1 MNTRL
6 LHLSGLA
13 LKIFLIIFAVVLFFF
28 TYNRFLVDHSLKN
41 LETSL
46 ANIEEGNLV
55 GVDYIL
61 EHATIEAVTS
71 DNLRETAKLEYVQT
85 AIDRKEITED
95 TKIILSS
102 MIEVRREKRGLLRNL
117 LDRLNSKFNEIK
129 NFILTFGKRKPAS
142 YLSST
147 LREAT
152 RLFKAKDFERA
163 KELFNE
169 VVRYGYG
176 TSYARAAE
184 VYIKN
189 IEDRVRTQESINK
202 LLASLDK
209 IETPT
214 EKQIIYYRLANLY
227 MSISEY
233 EKAEEYFNKTITT
246 AKKTEVAQ
254 KAYFG
259 LGFTKKMEGKLD
271 EALNIFNKFLGEFP
285 ESKLTLQTR
294 LQLAD
299 IFHGQERYEVAAQ
312 EYYRLAKEFK
322 DSPVADVALFQASC
336 IYRFDLGKLDEAN
349 KLLAELFRD
358 YPASDLIEGAK
369 KLFPNIGQL
378 WGEGLM
384 TEQEK
389 LTLAIAKS
397 TPILNL
403 LMRLAEQGAVQ
414 YAFYMIEGSI
424 KQSLLQWKDKGDT
437 LVIIR
442 SDEYLTNWVRYR
454 LKDFEKQFK
463 NIGLSLEDFVIE
475 FPRKGWVAV
484 SMKIGIGNVKWKSFA
499 LGRMYLKEIDEPYR
513 FWEDERTPRK
523 WVVFDIKKAQLG
535 PIVIPNVISN
545 HLIKKSEATFNKKQI
560 FWQERLRI
568 TPYTGVW
575 AGKVKYDRKEQQKR
589 LEEIEILKKTAAR
602 KSIDEEE

>member
-1 MNTRL
+1 MNTRFL
-6 LHLSGLA
+6 QLGGLT
-13 LKIFLIIFAVVLFFF
+13 LKIFLIIFAVSLFFF

-41 LETSL
+41 LESSL
-46 ANIEEGNLV
+46 ENIEEGNLV

-61 EHATIEAVTS
+61 EHATVEAVTS
-71 DNLRETAKLEYVQT
+71 DNLRDMAKLEYVQT
-85 AIDRKEITED
+85 ALNRKETTED
-95 TKIILSS
+95 TEIIISS
-102 MIEVRREKRGLLRNL
+102 MVKVRRQKRGVILNF
-117 LDRLNSKFNEIK
+117 LDRLTAKFNEIK
-129 NFILTFGKRKPAS
+129 NFILTMGKRKPAS
-142 YLSST
+142 YLAST

-152 RLFKAKDFERA
+152 RLFKEKDFVKS
-163 KELFNE
+163 KELFSE
-169 VVRYGYG
+169 VARYGYG
-176 TSYARAAE
+176 TSYGRAAE
-184 VYIKN
+184 VYLKN
-189 IEDRVRTQESINK
+189 IEDRAKIQKIINE
-202 LLASLDK
+202 LLAAVKDIKVPAQLQV
-209 IETPT
+209 T
-214 EKQIIYYRLANLY
+214 YYRIANMY

-233 EKAEEYFNKTITT
+233 EKAEEYFNKTIST
-246 AKKTEVAQ
+246 AERTEIAQ

-259 LGFTKKMEGKLD
+259 LGFTKKAEGKLD
-271 EALNIFNKFLGEFP
+271 EASNIFNSFLDKFP
-285 ESKLTLQTR
+285 DSKLALQTR
-294 LQLAD
+294 IQLAD
-299 IFHGQERYEVAAQ
+299 IFHGQEKYEAAAQ

-322 DSPVADVALFQASC
+322 DSPIADVVLFQASC

-349 KLLAELFRD
+349 RLLAELFRD

-384 TEQEK
+384 TEKDK
-389 LTLAIAKS
+389 LILAIAKS

-403 LMRLAEQGAVQ
+403 LMKLAEQGAVQ

-424 KQSLLQWKDKGDT
+424 KQSLLQFKDKGDM

-463 NIGLSLEDFVIE
+463 HLGLALEDFIIE
-475 FPRKGWVAV
+475 FPRKGWVGV
-484 SMKIGIGNVKWKSFA
+484 SMKIGIGKMKWGAFA
-499 LGRMYLKEIDEPYR
+499 VGRMYLKEIDEPYR
-513 FWEDERTPRK
+513 FWEEERTPRK
-523 WVVFDIKKAQLG
+523 WVVFDIKKAQIG
-535 PIVIPNVISN
+535 PIVIPNVLTS

-589 LEEIEILKKTAAR
+589 LEEIELLKKVAAGR
-602 KSIDEEE
+602 AMAESE

>member
-6 LHLSGLA
+6 LQLSGLA
-13 LKIFLIIFAVVLFFF
+13 LKVFLIIFAVSLFFF

-46 ANIEEGNLV
+46 ANIEDGSLV

-61 EHATIEAVTS
+61 EHATVEAATK
-71 DNLRETAKLEYVQT
+71 DNLRDMAKLGYVQT
-85 AIDRKEITED
+85 AIAREEITED
-95 TKIILSS
+95 TEIIISS
-102 MIEVRREKRGLLRNL
+102 IVKVKRQKRGTILNF
-117 LDRLNSKFNEIK
+117 LDRLNAKFNEIK

-142 YLSST
+142 YLAST

-152 RLFKAKDFERA
+152 RLFKAKDFVRS
-163 KELFNE
+163 KELFSE

-176 TSYARAAE
+176 TSYGRAAE
-184 VYIKN
+184 VYLKN
-189 IEDRVRTQESINK
+189 IEDRAKTLQNINK
-202 LLASLDK
+202 LLASLKD
-209 IETPT
+209 IDTPT
-214 EKQIIYYRLANLY
+214 EQQIIYYRLANLY
-227 MSISEY
+227 MSIEEY
-233 EKAEEYFNKTITT
+233 KEAEEYFNKTIST
-246 AKKTEVAQ
+246 ADKTEVAQ

-259 LGFTKKMEGKLD
+259 LGFTKKIEGKLD
-271 EALNIFNKFLGEFP
+271 EALKVFNNFLDEFP
-285 ESKLTLQTR
+285 ESKLTMQTR

-299 IFHGQERYEVAAQ
+299 VFHGQERYEMAAQ

-322 DSPVADVALFQASC
+322 DSPIADVVLFQASC

-349 KLLAELFRD
+349 RLLAELFRD

-378 WGEGLM
+378 WGADQM
-384 TEQEK
+384 TEKDK
-389 LTLAIAKS
+389 LILAIAKS

-403 LMRLAEQGAVQ
+403 LMKLAEQGAVQ

-424 KQSLLQWKDKGDT
+424 KQSLLQWKDKGDI

-463 NIGLSLEDFVIE
+463 HLGLALEDFIIE

-484 SMKIGIGNVKWKSFA
+484 SMKIGIGKIKWEAFA
-499 LGRMYLKEIDEPYR
+499 VGRMYLKDIDEPYR
-513 FWEDERTPRK
+513 FWEEERTPRK
-523 WVVFDIKKAQLG
+523 WVVFDIQKAQLG
-535 PIVIPNVISN
+535 PIVIPNVLTS

-589 LEEIEILKKTAAR
+589 LEEIELLKKVAAGR
-602 KSIDEEE
+602 AMAESE